1 MHVNINFKAHVP
13 CFARRRKHDKEFRLL
28 IILTGSYLFYM
39 YIHNKIGFWSL
50 PVDLTYV
57 TKLVEDCQ
65 KNLEYVKESVEDYRM
80 VSTVLLEKAA
90 PCNVLMYWA
99 KHILQPLPPP
109 PSPINRWF
117 SVFKSILYNSKTSYF
132 QHWSEKRKV
141 FITYNITCSKSVE
154 H

>member
-1 MHVNINFKAHVP
+1 MFRSEENETRQGVP
-13 CFARRRKHDKEFRLL
+13 IANCIDQFVPLL
-28 IILTGSYLFYM
+28 IYM

-80 VSTVLLEKAA
+80 MSTVLLEKAA

-99 KHILQPLPPP
+99 KHILQP
-109 PSPINRWF
+109 PSPAPRHFPF
-117 SVFKSILYNSKTSYF
+117 SRAFYTIPKLHIF
-132 QHWSEKRKV
+132 
-141 FITYNITCSKSVE
+141 NIEVKKE
-154 H
+154 P